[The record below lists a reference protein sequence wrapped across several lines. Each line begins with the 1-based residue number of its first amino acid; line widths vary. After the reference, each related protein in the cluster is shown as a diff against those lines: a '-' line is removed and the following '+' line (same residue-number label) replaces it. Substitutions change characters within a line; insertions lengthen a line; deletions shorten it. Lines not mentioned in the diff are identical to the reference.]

1 MSLPDAPALT
11 SSSTFDL
18 DTYIGRYAPDS
29 ETRLQRLALL
39 VQHSP
44 SEQTKQAA
52 LQYLKK
58 QVQQAGNVVRYS
70 QVIPHDQQD
79 QEWIRSATATN
90 ESSLEILEARLS
102 QAQANLNKDAIRTC
116 FLSLGEFH
124 TKTGNLREAL
134 RHTMRARDYCTSRQ
148 QTGQI
153 CWQVILLSMNTG
165 TVIRM
170 KCDVM

>member
-1 MSLPDAPALT
+1 MSLPDATAA
-11 SSSTFDL
+11 SSFDL

-39 VQHSP
+39 AQHP
-44 SEQTKQAA
+44 QTKQAA
-52 LQYLKK
+52 LQYLQR

-70 QVIPHDQQD
+70 QIIPPEHQD
-79 QEWIRSATATN
+79 PEWIRSATATN
-90 ESSLEILEARLS
+90 ESSLEVLEARLS

-116 FLSLGEFH
+116 FLSLGEFL

-134 RHTMRARDYCTSRQ
+134 RHVMRARDYCTSRV

-153 CWQVILLSMNTG
+153 CWNVIELSMNTG
-165 TVIRM
+165 TV
-170 KCDVM
+170 VMGV